1 MAIVKCVHGAPCSGK
16 TTYVR
21 NNAGKNDIVWD
32 YDSIRKAL
40 TLGEDHSQGSEAQ
53 NQMVNKLRYTFAKA
67 AFDSEA
73 DTAWFICTY
82 PNDFVK
88 ELLGDG
94 AEYIQM
100 DATREECLER
110 LENDDTRPDKD
121 FMRELIN
128 GYYDGNPGI
137 DRRSQMNPDR
147 EYRSMEMRI
156 FQPEETEEKSYMVE
170 GYASTFE
177 PYTLFTRDGVDYKER
192 IEPTAFDEAD
202 LTDVVFR
209 VDHEGRVYA
218 RSSAGTV
225 EIWHDEHGLGQRTDL
240 SKTQAARELFA
251 DIEAGNYPKMSFA
264 FTVAEN
270 GDSFDRETHTR
281 TISRIA
287 KVFDVSPVSF
297 PANPGTQLS
306 VSTRAY
312 FDGVIEMEQAERLEE
327 ERREKQKQLIKL
339 LTEV

>member
-1 MAIVKCVHGAPCSGK
+1 
-16 TTYVR
+16 
-21 NNAGKNDIVWD
+21 
-32 YDSIRKAL
+32 
-40 TLGEDHSQGSEAQ
+40 
-53 NQMVNKLRYTFAKA
+53 
-67 AFDSEA
+67 
-73 DTAWFICTY
+73 
-82 PNDFVK
+82 
-88 ELLGDG
+88 
-94 AEYIQM
+94 
-100 DATREECLER
+100 
-110 LENDDTRPDKD
+110 
-121 FMRELIN
+121 
-128 GYYDGNPGI
+128 
-137 DRRSQMNPDR
+137 MNPDR

-156 FQPEETEEKSYMVE
+156 SQPEEIEEKSYMVE

-264 FTVAEN
+264 FTVADG
-270 GDSFDRETHTR
+270 GDTFDRETHTR